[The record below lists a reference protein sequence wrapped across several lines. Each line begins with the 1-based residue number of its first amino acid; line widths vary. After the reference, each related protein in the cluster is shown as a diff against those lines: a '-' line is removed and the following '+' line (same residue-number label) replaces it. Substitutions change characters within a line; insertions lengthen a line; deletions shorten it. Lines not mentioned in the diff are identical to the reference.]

1 MPLDTVPLP
10 PRPKRVSRG
19 RILAVVL
26 IYAMFAAGWILLSDK
41 LVQILF
47 TNPEQII
54 LVSMVKGWL
63 FVAATSL
70 LLYGLIQRMI
80 DVDTEPTTS
89 PADVRQPAWPF
100 VLLMV
105 TVIICTVPPII
116 NIFTDRKKEQI
127 TRLQTIAELKSR
139 QIADWLSER
148 QHDAD
153 LIQSSDFLAEQY
165 RDWQKSSD
173 LHNPE
178 RLQIRLEQLLKNQ
191 EADAVILLNPRAE
204 KLWESNET
212 PPTLAPPLQAAA
224 QFATT
229 THQVQRVGPY
239 RDTNG
244 NASLDFIVPLTAIPG
259 PAPLVIL
266 HIDLSARL
274 STLLQNWPEPNVG
287 SEILLFRLDG
297 DKILLLNKLQHPQQT
312 GLSVTTEQ
320 LLTSQALRNAALPGK
335 PVTGVDYRGI
345 PVIGVVHAIV
355 GADWLLVAKLDQSE
369 LYANAIGEAAWIGLV
384 GILAL
389 FITGTGFYLMRQTQQ
404 LALSQAVQQSQAE
417 RLSALNLLATIAD
430 SSDDAIF
437 AKDLDGR
444 YILFN
449 RAAGLFVGKSVEEM
463 LGRDDR
469 DIFPSQQ
476 ADMLMAFGRRVI
488 AENRIISQEE
498 SLDTLQGER
507 VFLATKGPLYDGEGK
522 TIGIFGISRDI
533 TERKQAEAAL
543 HASELSYRSLFE
555 NMMNS
560 VVHARIIFQGETPT
574 DLEYISANP
583 AFATV
588 TGITEPVIGRR
599 VSEIIPG
606 YCENNPES
614 IKVFWRVAT
623 TGVSTRWEHYLR
635 ELNRWFSFMIY
646 SPCYGEVIIVTENIT
661 ERKQAELALRDSEG
675 RFRALVEQSLA
686 GIYIIQDGRFR
697 YVNPGFA
704 AIFGYDS
711 PEALIDSVPVTDLV
725 RPEERERV
733 AENVRQRIDGEVA
746 AMHYIVACL
755 RRDGSRIDVEAH
767 GRAFDYQGRPAVIGF
782 IINISER
789 KTAEAL
795 LRVSEERLQLAL
807 DATRDGL
814 WDLDLRSGLAYLT
827 PHYYEITGYRPD
839 QVTPDAEFLK
849 RTVHPDDLAQV
860 LETMKAH
867 LQGKTPSCEFDY
879 RLMTPSGEIKWIRG
893 RGRVVERD
901 ATGTA
906 LRMVGTIT
914 DISAHKD
921 AEETLHKQ
929 TQELAQ
935 RNEELERFNRATV
948 GRELDMIALKQQ
960 VNELS
965 RQLGQEPVYP
975 LAFLNAQSPQQKK
988 EGSQ

>member
-1 MPLDTVPLP
+1 MPLDTVPQP
-10 PRPKRVSRG
+10 SRPKRVSRSK
-19 RILAVVL
+19 ILAIVL

-41 LVQILF
+41 FLQILF
-47 TNPEQII
+47 TDPERII
-54 LVSMVKGWL
+54 LVSTLKGWL

-70 LLYGLIQRMI
+70 LLYELIRRMI
-80 DVDTEPTTS
+80 DVDTEPTTG
-89 PADVRQPAWPF
+89 PAGVRQPAWPF

-105 TVIICTVPPII
+105 TVIVCTVPPII
-116 NIFTDRKKEQI
+116 NIFIDRKKEQI
-127 TRLQTIAELKSR
+127 ARLQTIAELKSR

-173 LHNPE
+173 LHSRE
-178 RLQIRLEQLLKNQ
+178 RLQIRLEQLLKNR
-191 EADAVILLNPRAE
+191 EVDTVMLLNPRAE
-204 KLWESNET
+204 KLWASNET
-212 PPTLAPPLQAAA
+212 PRSLAPPLQAAA
-224 QFATT
+224 QSATT
-229 THQVQRVGPY
+229 AHKVQRVGPY
-239 RDTNG
+239 HDTNG
-244 NASLDFIVPLTAIPG
+244 KASLDFIVPLTAIPG
-259 PAPLVIL
+259 PPPLVIL
-266 HIDLSARL
+266 HIDLSGRL
-274 STLLQNWPEPNVG
+274 STLLQTWPEPNAG
-287 SEILLFRLDG
+287 NEILLFQVDG
-297 DKILLLNKLQHPQQT
+297 DKILLLNKLQHQQET
-312 GLSVTTEQ
+312 GLSITTKQ
-320 LLTSQALRNAALPGK
+320 LLASQALHNAALPGK
-335 PVTGVDYRGI
+335 AVTGVDYRGV
-345 PVIGVVHAIV
+345 PVIGVIHAIA
-355 GADWLLVAKLDQSE
+355 GADWLLVVKQDQSG
-369 LYANAIGEAAWIGLV
+369 LYSKAVGEAAWIGLA

-389 FITGTGFYLMRQTQQ
+389 FITGAGFYLMRQTQQ
-404 LALSQAVQQSQAE
+404 LALAQAVQQYQAE
-417 RLSALNLLATIAD
+417 RLNALNLLATIAD

-449 RAAGLFVGKSVEEM
+449 RAASLFVGQSAEEV
-463 LGRDDR
+463 LGNDDYA
-469 DIFPSQQ
+469 IFPSHQ
-476 ADMLMAFGRRVI
+476 AEMLIGIDRRII
-488 AENRIISQEE
+488 AESRTISQEE
-498 SLDTLQGER
+498 ELDTLDGEKI
-507 VFLATKGPLYDGEGK
+507 FLTTKGPLRDSGGNI
-522 TIGIFGISRDI
+522 IGIFGISRDI

-560 VVHARIIFQGETPT
+560 VVHARIIFQGETPV
-574 DLEYISANP
+574 DMEYISANP

-599 VSEIIPG
+599 VSEVIPG

-623 TGVSTRWEHYLR
+623 TGVSTHWEHYLR

-711 PEALIDSVPVTDLV
+711 PEALIDRVPVTDLV
-725 RPEERERV
+725 SLEDREQV
-733 AENVRQRIDGEVA
+733 TENIRQRIDGEVA
-746 AMHYIVACL
+746 AMHYIIAGL
-755 RRDGSRIDVEAH
+755 RRDGSHIDVEAH

-789 KTAEAL
+789 RTAETQ

-807 DATRDGL
+807 DATNDGL

-827 PHYYEITGYRPD
+827 PHYYDMTGYRPD

-860 LETMKAH
+860 LKTMKAH
-867 LQGKTPSCEFDY
+867 LQGKTPSCDFDY
-879 RLMTPSGEIKWIRG
+879 RLITPSGEIKWIRG

-901 ATGTA
+901 ATGSP

-914 DISAHKD
+914 DISARKD
-921 AEETLHKQ
+921 AEETLRKQ
-929 TQELAQ
+929 TQELAL
-935 RNEELERFNRATV
+935 RNAELERFNRATV

-965 RQLGQEPVYP
+965 RQLGQEPIYP
-975 LAFLNAQSPQQKK
+975 LAFLDAQPTQQKK
-988 EGSQ
+988 EETQ